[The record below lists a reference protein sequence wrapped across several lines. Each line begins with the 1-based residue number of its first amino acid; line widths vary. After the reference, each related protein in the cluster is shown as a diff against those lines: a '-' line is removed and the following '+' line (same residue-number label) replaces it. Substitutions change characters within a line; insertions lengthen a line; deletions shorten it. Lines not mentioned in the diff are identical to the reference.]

1 MSQAASQ
8 EGVGAQSQSESVED
22 RIWQQ
27 DHDDSMIV
35 IEDLSKEY
43 RVYGNP
49 YNRLLERLPGTGDR
63 HQKVFALKDINLRV
77 RKGTT
82 VGLVGE
88 NGAGKS
94 TLLKILTGTT
104 RQSAGRYRMKG
115 KVASLLELGAGFQP
129 DFTGRENIFLNAAM
143 MGLTREETSDR
154 YERILEFSELG
165 RFIDSP
171 IRTYSSGMVARL
183 GFSTAIAV
191 DPDVLII
198 DEILAVGDMNFQRK
212 CVERMW
218 NFKEQGKTILFCSH
232 SLYDMRQLCDEAAWI
247 HKGEL
252 RLFSDAVTVT
262 NEYATYEKQLVGHE
276 EDVLQNLPGEE
287 IELGPRGPHIVDI
300 TIVDPHTGEP
310 AYEVR
315 PGCDLRVRV
324 QFRNAADPVPLSVGI
339 GFTRTDSTLCLGNT
353 TELDGV
359 RVEGDEGWV
368 ELDLHKLRLLSGE
381 FVVFVWLMD
390 GRGVHR
396 YHQLLAHRNLVVL
409 NDGKEP
415 GLFLQDH
422 SWNVVS

>member
-1 MSQAASQ
+1 
-8 EGVGAQSQSESVED
+8 
-22 RIWQQ
+22 
-27 DHDDSMIV
+27 MIV
-35 IEDLSKEY
+35 IENLSKEY

-49 YNRLLERLPGTGDR
+49 YNRLLERLPGIGQR
-63 HQKVFALKDINLRV
+63 HQKVFALQDINLRV
-77 RKGTT
+77 RRGTT

-104 RQSAGRYRMKG
+104 RQSAGSFRIRG
-115 KVASLLELGAGFQP
+115 KVASLLELGAGFHV

-143 MGLTREETSDR
+143 MGLSREETAER
-154 YERILEFSELG
+154 YEKVLEFSELG
-165 RFIDSP
+165 RFIHAP

-191 DPDVLII
+191 DPDVLIV

-212 CVERMW
+212 CIERMW
-218 NFKEQGKTILFCSH
+218 EFKERGKTILFCSH

-247 HKGEL
+247 HKGGL

-262 NEYATYEKQLVGHE
+262 NEYATFEKQLVGHE
-276 EDVLQNLPGEE
+276 SDVLQNLPGEA
-287 IELGPRGPHIVDI
+287 IELGPKGPHIVDI
-300 TIVDPHTGEP
+300 KILDPESGEP
-310 AYEVR
+310 AYHVK

-324 QFRNAADPVPLSVGI
+324 YFMNAAEPVPLSVGI
-339 GFTRTDSTLCLGNT
+339 GFTRTDATLCLGNT

-359 RVEGDEGWV
+359 KVEGNEGYV
-368 ELDLHKLRLLSGE
+368 DLDLQRLRLLSGE

-396 YHQLLAHRNLVVL
+396 YHQLLAHQNLVVL

>member
-1 MSQAASQ
+1 VTDTTSHSHDTQPVEGAAQ
-8 EGVGAQSQSESVED
+8 D
-22 RIWQQ
+22 RIWRP
-27 DHDDSMIV
+27 D
-35 IEDLSKEY
+35 EDATMVVVEELSKEY

-49 YNRLLERLPGTGDR
+49 YNRMLERLPWIGDR
-63 HQKVFALKDINLRV
+63 HQKVFALKDINLRIN
-77 RKGTT
+77 KGTT

-104 RQSAGRYRMKG
+104 FPSQGRFRIKG
-115 KVASLLELGAGFQP
+115 KVASLLELGAGFHQ
-129 DFTGRENIFLNAAM
+129 DFTGRENIYLNAAM
-143 MGLTREETSDR
+143 MGLSREETRDR
-154 YERILEFSELG
+154 FESILEFSELG
-165 RFIDSP
+165 RFIDAP

-191 DPDVLII
+191 DPDVLIV

-212 CVERMW
+212 CVEKMW
-218 NFKEQGKTILFCSH
+218 SFKEDGKTILFCSH

-262 NEYATYEKQLVGHE
+262 NEYATFEKQLVGRE
-276 EDVLQNLPGEE
+276 QDVLEGLPGEE
-287 IELGPRGPHIVDI
+287 VELGPKGPHIHDI
-300 TIVDPHTGEP
+300 EIVDPKTGEP

-315 PGCDLRVRV
+315 PRCDLRVRV
-324 QFRNAADPVPLSVGI
+324 HYRNSAEPVPLSVGI
-339 GFTRTDSTLCLGNT
+339 GFTRTDATLCLGHT

-359 RVEGDEGWV
+359 QVEGSEGVV
-368 ELDLHKLRLLSGE
+368 ELDLEHLRLLSGE

-396 YHQLLAHRNLVVL
+396 YHQLIAARNLVVL

-422 SWNVVS
+422 SWNVRG